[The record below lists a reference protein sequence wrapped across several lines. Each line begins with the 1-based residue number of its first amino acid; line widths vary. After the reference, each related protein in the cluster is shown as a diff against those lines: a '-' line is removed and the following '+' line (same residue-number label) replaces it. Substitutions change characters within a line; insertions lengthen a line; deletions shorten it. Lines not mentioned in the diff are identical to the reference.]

1 MKDRILSRWL
11 YKDSI
16 AETQQ
21 ITSIKRMEYLRSD
34 CEERLRLAIESYG
47 LNDVQRLNKGC
58 RVRNVETERIKT

>member
-34 CEERLRLAIESYG
+34 CEERLRLAIESYEFINVQL
-47 LNDVQRLNKGC
+47 LN
-58 RVRNVETERIKT
+58 RVR